1 MVGGA
6 VDRDIKDAEHGPQDL
21 GIGAIAQPSW
31 LLGQSARVWR
41 RLGFG
46 LVGLVLG
53 PACVVPVPVT
63 LDGLETH
70 PDEIYVVIDASRDGR
85 RVLRLEEGADLY
97 WASPKE
103 VPVRLE
109 LWAYDCPGRLPDGPD
124 WAPPPDCLPP
134 PKRRHLYDPGTQRW
148 NELDVGAELL
158 VEICSNCELSRLQQA
173 GFEFPRRPMPYL
185 ASAALIAPAQLLVM
199 IGGEAVPPA
208 YYLIKEERVRALAL
222 EGFRGETPHL
232 GAMLKRADGTLFGMG
247 SSLWRLRLEP
257 EDDPTSLHF
266 EPWMPGLPQF
276 DELSEGRG
284 AAAEISAESMIL
296 VGAHGGVFELTR
308 GGLHRRLK
316 SRALVGGLGNHPV
329 DLLPLAPRRLFIVG
343 VGEGK
348 MPRPANEQ
356 IEMADYGLV
365 VSDAVTDTSTVT
377 LVPFPRRPRA
387 ATVVNGQVYVSD
399 QSGTFWVV
407 RPEGLELLAPNI
419 IDNGPIGTL
428 GDRILAS
435 GSASLV
441 QQVLPDPFK
450 VCEAESAAPAER
462 IISGETSAYVI
473 SGEGGRWLR
482 PNSLCEASR

>member
-1 MVGGA
+1 M
-6 VDRDIKDAEHGPQDL
+6 
-21 GIGAIAQPSW
+21 
-31 LLGQSARVWR
+31 WR
-41 RLGFG
+41 GLGFG

-134 PKRRHLYDPGTQRW
+134 PKRRHLYDPDAQRW
-148 NELDVGAELL
+148 ETLDEGANLL
-158 VEICSNCELSRLQQA
+158 VEVCSNCELSRLQQA
-173 GFEFPRRPMPYL
+173 GFEFPRPNPYL
-185 ASAALIAPAQLLVM
+185 ASAVLIASAQLLVVV
-199 IGGEAVPPA
+199 GGDAAPPA
-208 YYLIKEERVRALAL
+208 YYLIKGDRVRALTL
-222 EGFRGETPHL
+222 EGLSGEPPPQL
-232 GAMLKRADGTLFGMG
+232 GAMVKRTDGTLFGMG
-247 SSLWRLRLEP
+247 TSLWRLRLEP
-257 EDDPTSLHF
+257 EADPTSLHF

-284 AAAEISAESMIL
+284 AAAEISADSMIL

-308 GGLHRRLK
+308 RGLQRLK
-316 SRALVGGLGNHPV
+316 AARALTGGLGNHPV
-329 DLLPLAPRRLFIVG
+329 DLLPLGPRRLFVVG

-348 MPRPANEQ
+348 MPRPSTEQ
-356 IEMADYGLV
+356 IEMADYGLIT
-365 VSDAVTDTSTVT
+365 SDAVTDTSTVT
-377 LVPFPRRPRA
+377 LVPFPQLPRA
-387 ATVVNGQVYVSD
+387 ATVVDGRVYVSD
-399 QSGTFWVV
+399 QTGTFWVV
-407 RPEGLELLAPNI
+407 GPDGPELLVPNI

-435 GSASLV
+435 GSVTLI
-441 QQVLPDPFK
+441 QQIDLDPFE
-450 VCEAESAAPAER
+450 VCEAEPVAPAER
-462 IISGETSAYVI
+462 IISGESSAYVL
-473 SGEGGRWLR
+473 SGRGGIWLR
-482 PNSLCEASR
+482 PTSLCEETP